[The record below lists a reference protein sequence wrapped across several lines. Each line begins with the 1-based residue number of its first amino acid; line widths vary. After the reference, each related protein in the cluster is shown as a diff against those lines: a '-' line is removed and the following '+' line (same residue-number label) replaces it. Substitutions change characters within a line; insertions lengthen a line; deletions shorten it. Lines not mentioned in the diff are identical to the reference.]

1 MEWIT
6 GIVLI
11 GAIGLL
17 LRSLTLANQLRWTRG
32 CLPPEIAGEVERVR
46 SAMGERPDATLAAK
60 VQLGGSGNRS
70 PGNVQASREH
80 CGNSEE

>member
-6 GIVLI
+6 GIVLV

-46 SAMGERPDATLAAK
+46 SAMGAQPDVSLAAK

-70 PGNVQASREH
+70 PGTVQASREH
-80 CGNSEE
+80 HGNSEE

>member
-6 GIVLI
+6 GIVLV

-17 LRSLTLANQLRWTRG
+17 LLSLTQADQLRWRRG

-46 SAMGERPDATLAAK
+46 SAMGTQPDVSAAAK
-60 VQLGGSGNRS
+60 VRLGGPGNRS
-70 PGNVQASREH
+70 PGTLQPSGEH
-80 CGNSEE
+80 HGDSEE